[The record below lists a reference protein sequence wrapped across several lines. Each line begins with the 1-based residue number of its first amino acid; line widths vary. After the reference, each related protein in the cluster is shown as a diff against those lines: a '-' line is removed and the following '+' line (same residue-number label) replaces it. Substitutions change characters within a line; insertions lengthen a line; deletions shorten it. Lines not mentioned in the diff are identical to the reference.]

1 MNCALESR
9 RTKLNP
15 VGLWTLHFDWGPKG
29 NYSWTPLYFNF
40 DGTFAYLA
48 GANEGTW
55 VQVDDLIIW
64 RFKRSPET
72 ENNTV
77 YSGTATRNLM
87 SGIMFSSQGEKGHW
101 YAVKK
106 GTRVFSLKEKVK
118 LPYIMEKENKPKLD
132 SAGRKL

>member
-1 MNCALESR
+1 MS
-9 RTKLNP
+9 LNP

-29 NYSWTPLYFNF
+29 NYYWTPLYFNF

-55 VQVDDLIIW
+55 TQVDDALVW
-64 RFKRSPET
+64 RFKRNADE

-77 YSGTATRNLM
+77 YSGTASRNFM
-87 SGIMFSSQGEKGHW
+87 SGIMFSSQEEKGHW

-106 GTRVFSLKEKVK
+106 GATVFSIKENSK
-118 LPYIMEKENKPKLD
+118 LPYLSDKESKPKLD
-132 SAGRKL
+132 PTGKKTH